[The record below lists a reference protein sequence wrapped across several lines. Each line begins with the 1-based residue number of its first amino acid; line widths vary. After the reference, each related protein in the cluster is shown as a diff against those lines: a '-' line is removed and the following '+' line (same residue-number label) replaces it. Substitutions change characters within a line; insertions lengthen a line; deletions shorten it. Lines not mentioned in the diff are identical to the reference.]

1 MRFSRSSLFRLVAV
15 LGALGVLLW
24 ANRARAFCREV
35 TASPPLDYDPASQ
48 GCFTSA
54 PDGGALFP
62 LFWRNQC
69 VSYSF
74 QNQGSKHI
82 SASDASRV
90 AAQAFTTWS
99 NAPCNGG
106 TPNIQADPYPAVE
119 CDDPQSQGHNNVIIF
134 RDDGW
139 PYDDA
144 SNAIGYTTL
153 TIIEKTGEII
163 GAAIEIN
170 STDYTI
176 VADAAP
182 PEAGLSDGGAGNDKT
197 YDLGSILTHE
207 AGHFLGLAHSADT
220 SAVMYAKYH
229 PGSTVLTP
237 DDVAGI
243 CSIYSPDGTRNTASG
258 PVAATQCNP
267 APPLGFSSAC
277 GSLDSGSL
285 VGSGPVPEGGAN
297 SDAGDPCP
305 DPPACSMG
313 RVPRSPGLAPATC
326 ALVVCGA
333 LARRA
338 RRAWRRGRDAATL
351 LGVSLAILYT
361 TTIDL
366 RNAEASVSTA
376 VLFEE
381 LVQEASAVAIVTPT
395 EQRAL
400 WEGDRIVTYTRLRV
414 DRLVAGRLPDEV
426 WVRTLG
432 GTVGGLAQIVEG
444 QATFAFDRPSLV
456 FLRPHLDPTTRAPA
470 GSFVVAERAQGQ
482 FPIAVGRDRRPQ
494 LALAADLGAL
504 LPPPPE
510 HVTRAS
516 KGLPAGSAPR
526 FAGEVLKDRSV
537 EEAQREIALAWS
549 RVHEREGRRP

>member
-1 MRFSRSSLFRLVAV
+1 MRSSRSSSSRSAAV
-15 LGALGVLLW
+15 LCALGVLLW
-24 ANRARAFCREV
+24 GNRARAFCREV
-35 TASPPLDYDPASQ
+35 TASPPLDYDPTSQ
-48 GCFTSA
+48 GCFTSR
-54 PDGGALFP
+54 PDGGTLFP

-82 SASDASRV
+82 SAADAARV

-99 NAPCNGG
+99 SAPCDGG
-106 TPNIQADPYPAVE
+106 VPNIQADPYPAVE
-119 CDDPQSQGHNNVIIF
+119 CDNPESQGHNNVIIF
-134 RDDGW
+134 RDNGW

-144 SNAIGYTTL
+144 ANAIGYTTL
-153 TIIEKTGEII
+153 TIKEATGEIV

-176 VADAAP
+176 VANAVPPDAGP
-182 PEAGLSDGGAGNDKT
+182 SDDGGPATT

-220 SAVMYAKYH
+220 AAVMYARYH

-258 PVAATQCNP
+258 PVAATACNP
-267 APPLGFSSAC
+267 TPPLGFSSAC
-277 GSLDSGSL
+277 GSLDSGTL
-285 VGSGPVPEGGAN
+285 VGSGPISEGGAN

-305 DPPACSMG
+305 DPAACSIG
-313 RVPRSPGLAPATC
+313 RVPRTSGFGLATC
-326 ALVVCGA
+326 ALTVCGA

-338 RRAWRRGRDAATL
+338 RRASRRGRDAATV
-351 LGVSLAILYT
+351 LGASLAILCT

-381 LVQEASAVAIVTPT
+381 LVQEASAVALVTPT

-400 WEGDRIVTYTRLRV
+400 WEGDRIVTYTRLRI

-432 GTVGGLAQIVEG
+432 GAVGGLAQIVEG

-470 GSFVVAERAQGQ
+470 GPFVVAERAQGQ
-482 FPIAVGRDRRPQ
+482 FPIAVDRDRRPR
-494 LALAADLGAL
+494 LAVAADIGAL

-510 HVTRAS
+510 HWTRAS
-516 KGLPAGSAPR
+516 KGLSPGSAPR
-526 FAGEVLKDRSV
+526 FAHDVLQDRPV
-537 EEAQREIALAWS
+537 EEAAREIAATWS
-549 RVHEREGRRP
+549 RMH